1 VTVRASAILL
11 LATVS
16 SVLGLCQQAPD
27 HKDHGAHRGHG
38 TSAPSAPRATNAGAG
53 QQPAPANAPAPGTTP
68 QGYGHVELA
77 GQPLSEIGYRT
88 ARTERRALTR
98 TVRTSGWVTVDETR
112 TSHVHAKVRGYVT
125 SSHDRFIGSTV
136 KRGDPLV
143 SLYSEGVLAAE
154 LELLALVDQK
164 NAIKAAAPD
173 SPASRSL
180 DAVIDAA
187 RRRFSLMDVSRGQ
200 VSRVE
205 KTGKPTKG
213 VTLSSPRDGVVLAR
227 AAIDGVYVE
236 PTTEL
241 FVISDVSRLW
251 VIFDVFE
258 SDMPYVALGQQVSL
272 RCEGVP
278 HAHDATVSFIAP
290 AIDPATRSL
299 RARVE
304 VDNQRGHLRPGA
316 FSTISLDVPIGAGIV
331 VPEDAVLRT
340 GKRDLVFVVKDG
352 MAIPTE
358 VTLGPK
364 AGGMFRVDAGLE
376 EGAEVV
382 TGAQFLIDSE
392 SRLRAAGPMGG
403 GHGAH

>member
-1 VTVRASAILL
+1 M
-11 LATVS
+11 
-16 SVLGLCQQAPD
+16 P
-27 HKDHGAHRGHG
+27 
-38 TSAPSAPRATNAGAG
+38 P
-53 QQPAPANAPAPGTTP
+53 
-68 QGYGHVELA
+68 GYGHVELA
-77 GQPLSEIGYRT
+77 PQPLSQLGYAT
-88 ARTERRALTR
+88 ARAERRALTR

-125 SSHDRFIGSTV
+125 SSHDRFVGSSV

-154 LELLALVDQK
+154 LELLALVEQRDTLR
-164 NAIKAAAPD
+164 NAAPD
-173 SPASRSL
+173 SAASRSL
-180 DAVIDAA
+180 DTVIEAA

-205 KTGKPTKG
+205 KSGKPAKG
-213 VTLSSPRDGVVLAR
+213 VTLGSPRDGVILAR

-241 FVISDVSRLW
+241 FVISDVSQLW
-251 VIFDVFE
+251 VVFDVFE
-258 SDMPYVALGQQVSL
+258 SDMPFVRVGQRISL

-278 HAHDATVSFIAP
+278 EPHEATVSFIAP

-304 VDNQRGHLRPGA
+304 VDNRHGMLRPGA
-316 FSTISLDVPIGAGIV
+316 FSTISLDVPLGEGVAI
-331 VPEDAVLRT
+331 PEDAVLRT
-340 GKRDLVFVVKDG
+340 GERDLVFVVKDG
-352 MAIPTE
+352 MAIPTV

-364 AGGMFRVDAGLE
+364 AGDMFRIDAGIE
-376 EGAEVV
+376 EDDEVV

-392 SRLRAAGPMGG
+392 SRLRAAGPMGA
-403 GHGAH
+403 GHGSH

>member
-1 VTVRASAILL
+1 MNARPLAALL
-11 LATVS
+11 LA
-16 SVLGLCQQAPD
+16 SVTSIAGVCQQAPD
-27 HKDHGAHRGHG
+27 HRDHSAHQATGQAKPTAAVTATAHAAHPS
-38 TSAPSAPRATNAGAG
+38 TPASSATP
-53 QQPAPANAPAPGTTP
+53 TTLP
-68 QGYGHVELA
+68 PGYGHVELA
-77 GQPLSEIGYRT
+77 GRPLSAIGYGT
-88 ARTERRALTR
+88 ARAERRALTR

-125 SSHDRFIGSTV
+125 SSHERFVGSSV

-154 LELLALVDQK
+154 LELLALVEQK
-164 NAIKAAAPD
+164 NSIKEAAPD

-180 DAVIDAA
+180 DSVIEAA
-187 RRRFSLMDVSRGQ
+187 RKRFSLMDVSRGQ

-213 VTLSSPRDGVVLAR
+213 VTLSSPRDGVILAR
-227 AAIDGVYVE
+227 GAIDGVYVE
-236 PTTEL
+236 PATEL
-241 FVISDVSRLW
+241 FVISDVRSLW

-258 SDMPYVALGQQVSL
+258 SDMPYVALGQKVSL

-278 HAHDATVSFIAP
+278 HVHEATVSFIAP
-290 AIDPATRSL
+290 VIDPATRSL

-304 VDNQRGHLRPGA
+304 VDNQHGFLRPGA
-316 FSTISLDVPIGAGIV
+316 FSTISLEVPIGEGLA

-340 GKRDLVFVVKDG
+340 GTRDLVFVVKDG

-358 VTLGPK
+358 VILGPK
-364 AGGMFRVDAGLE
+364 AGSFFRVDAGLD